1 MILQSN
7 MLLFY
12 LKGEIQKLDSRFL
25 EKNQKAALDS
35 ICSQFAQVIQLAKG
49 TSAELDKAK
58 IQEGFQA
65 LYKDLATQAQ
75 QLGTYGGAV
84 EYIAEKLNELL
95 LTLNLE

>member
-1 MILQSN
+1 M
-7 MLLFY
+7 
-12 LKGEIQKLDSRFL
+12 
-25 EKNQKAALDS
+25 
-35 ICSQFAQVIQLAKG
+35 
-49 TSAELDKAK
+49 DKAK

-65 LYKDLATQAQ
+65 LYKDLTTQAQ